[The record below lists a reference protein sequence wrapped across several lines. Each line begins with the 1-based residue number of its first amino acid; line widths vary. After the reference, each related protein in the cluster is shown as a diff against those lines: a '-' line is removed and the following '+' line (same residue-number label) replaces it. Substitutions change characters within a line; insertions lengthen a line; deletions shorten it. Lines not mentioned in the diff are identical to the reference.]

1 MIDLV
6 HAFSMMV
13 QEEIEKIIEENEYTE
28 WTIFDMGRSPAGPH
42 DLVNAVF
49 IIRIRLPKPEGFIEE
64 LANPWRGREH
74 FFRVE
79 TSLHDGSF
87 KRDPLPW
94 ERAYLGKS
102 HVVLSVWHSRCEHS
116 VSWTVGF
123 KKPEYSDPVG
133 RSLME
138 RNQEVAVH
146 NVCKRIVW
154 HIDDPK
160 CQKRLADKLHRA
172 LGIYL
177 MTCKALP
184 DH

>member
-13 QEEIEKIIEENEYTE
+13 QEEMERIIKKNGYTG
-28 WTIFDMGRSPAGPH
+28 WTLCDMGRSPAGPN

-49 IIRIRLPKPEGFIEE
+49 LVRLRLPKSDW
-64 LANPWRGREH
+64 ANLRRSCEH

-79 TSLHDGSF
+79 TSFHDGHF
-87 KRDPLPW
+87 KRELLPW
-94 ERAYLGKS
+94 EQAYLGKS
-102 HVVLSVWHSRCEHS
+102 HVVLSVWYSRSPHS
-116 VSWTVGF
+116 VSWTVGL
-123 KKPEYSDPVG
+123 KKPEYSDPLYQVLYN
-133 RSLME
+133 RDPEM
-138 RNQEVAVH
+138 AVH
-146 NVCKRIVW
+146 DVCKRIVW

-160 CQKRLADKLHRA
+160 CQEGLADKLHRA